1 MILVTGFFDLYTRE
15 NNNRYIKNA
24 NTYINNFIYLV
35 SVIKKYKIIVYLDD
49 SLKNYDYILSNIE
62 NIIIKYISIN
72 DLPLYKYEKQVSK
85 CNLCQSYFNDKKYTP
100 LYSIIVNS
108 KFYLLKLAIDEYKNE
123 NCFSWIDFG
132 CMHYSYIKE
141 CFNEEDMDE
150 PIKNKIRFCVKSEL
164 YSQDKDIEYYFDNIP
179 KVSGVFF
186 GGCSKKLLY
195 LYNFVNKIYL
205 DFINSNRLIFEEHIL
220 GYYIS
225 KNYDDCQLFFGSS
238 CDGLINFKQVKNNKH
253 GIYPIFLKTFR
264 NRNNRDPE
272 IDEIPKELQHLK
284 SLKILNL

>member
-123 NCFSWIDFG
+123 NCFSWIDFILLNIYILNIL
-132 CMHYSYIKE
+132 MKKLISYI
-141 CFNEEDMDE
+141 
-150 PIKNKIRFCVKSEL
+150 
-164 YSQDKDIEYYFDNIP
+164 
-179 KVSGVFF
+179 
-186 GGCSKKLLY
+186 
-195 LYNFVNKIYL
+195 
-205 DFINSNRLIFEEHIL
+205 
-220 GYYIS
+220 
-225 KNYDDCQLFFGSS
+225 
-238 CDGLINFKQVKNNKH
+238 
-253 GIYPIFLKTFR
+253 
-264 NRNNRDPE
+264 
-272 IDEIPKELQHLK
+272 
-284 SLKILNL
+284 